1 MTKVTEARLGKYS
14 VVAIVLWAL
23 GACSGTGNLPLAPS
37 TQGGAGQTPIY
48 RIGPGDGL
56 RIFVWRNEDLSAEVP
71 VRPDGRISVPLLE
84 DVVASGKSPS
94 ELSREIEV
102 KLARF
107 VKDPLVTVIVVESV
121 GAYSDQVRIVGEA
134 TNPKALPYRA
144 NMTLL
149 DAIIEVGGL
158 TQFASG
164 NRSTLVRASNGE
176 QKQLRLRIDDLIR
189 DGEIDANVDLL
200 PGDIIIIPQAFF

>member
-1 MTKVTEARLGKYS
+1 M
-14 VVAIVLWAL
+14 VLWAL

-37 TQGGAGQTPIY
+37 TQGGAAQAPVY
-48 RIGPGDGL
+48 RVGPGDKL

-84 DVVASGKSPS
+84 DVVASGKSPT

-102 KLARF
+102 KLSRY
-107 VKDPLVTVIVVESV
+107 VKDPLVTVIVTESI
-121 GAYSDQVRIVGEA
+121 GTYAEQVRIVGEA
-134 TNPKALPYRA
+134 TNPRALSYRA

-158 TQFASG
+158 TQFAAG
-164 NRSTLVRASNGE
+164 NRSTLVRVADGG
-176 QKQLRLRIDDLIR
+176 QQQQMRLRIDDLIR
-189 DGEIDANVDLL
+189 NGEIDANVDLL

>member
-1 MTKVTEARLGKYS
+1 MTQARLGKYS

-23 GACSGTGNLPLAPS
+23 AACSGTGNLPLAPS
-37 TQGGAGQTPIY
+37 TLGESVPTPIY

-56 RIFVWRNEDLSAEVP
+56 RVFVWRNEDLSAEVP
-71 VRPDGRISVPLLE
+71 VRPDGRISIPLLE
-84 DVVASGKSPS
+84 DIVASGKSPS

-107 VKDPLVTVIVVESV
+107 IKDPLVTVIVERSV
-121 GAYSDQVRIVGEA
+121 GAYSEQVRIVGEA
-134 TNPKALPYRA
+134 TNPKALPYQA

-158 TQFASG
+158 TQFAAG
-164 NRSTLVRASNGE
+164 NRSTLVRSNGGT
-176 QKQLRLRIDDLIR
+176 QQQLRLRIDDLIK

-200 PGDIIIIPQAFF
+200 PGDIIIIPQSFF